1 MASFNSG
8 EFKFT
13 WKQPPGPDGDHQGQ
27 HRPSE
32 HKSQVGFGELKS
44 PAHCSFL
51 HGASAR
57 PL

>member
-13 WKQPPGPDGDHQGQ
+13 WQQPPGPDGDHQGQ

-32 HKSQVGFGELKS
+32 HKSQVDCGE
-44 PAHCSFL
+44 
-51 HGASAR
+51 
-57 PL
+57 